1 MTADP
6 ELANLA
12 RTAWQQYR
20 DVEGESWRVTPGAP
34 VLYFGDL
41 PKFEASDVRI
51 VTVGLNPS
59 NQEFPVG
66 APFCRFTGVDTDDA
80 TQYLS
85 ALNAYFRQC
94 PYTAWFDF
102 YEQALLGAGAS
113 YYGESKNVALHTDIA
128 SVIPTDPTWSRLG
141 SSTQNRLAKTG
152 IKLWHQLIERLQPD
166 FVIQSTA
173 KQWLRRIEF
182 DHLTEWTTIHS
193 FTKTQDGKCRKRHID
208 VQTRWHSLDS
218 GKRFLLA
225 HIPAAQKPLAAL
237 SHDQKR
243 HAGEVVLGEW
253 ERSG

>member
-141 SSTQNRLAKTG
+141 QLNPESPRQDRHKALASTHRTFATGFRHSINRQAVAP
-152 IKLWHQLIERLQPD
+152 PD
-166 FVIQSTA
+166 
-173 KQWLRRIEF
+173 
-182 DHLTEWTTIHS
+182 
-193 FTKTQDGKCRKRHID
+193 
-208 VQTRWHSLDS
+208 
-218 GKRFLLA
+218 
-225 HIPAAQKPLAAL
+225 
-237 SHDQKR
+237 
-243 HAGEVVLGEW
+243 
-253 ERSG
+253 